1 MVPRITRESLKS
13 LNAKEVWKLRGMD
26 VLWIK
31 FVKTIKERLADT
43 AERENPPKIL
53 TFPKKFIIIP
63 RGYGIFFNLEN
74 DWIRRTQK

>member
-43 AERENPPKIL
+43 AERENPPTIL
-53 TFPKKFIIIP
+53 TFPK
-63 RGYGIFFNLEN
+63 
-74 DWIRRTQK
+74 